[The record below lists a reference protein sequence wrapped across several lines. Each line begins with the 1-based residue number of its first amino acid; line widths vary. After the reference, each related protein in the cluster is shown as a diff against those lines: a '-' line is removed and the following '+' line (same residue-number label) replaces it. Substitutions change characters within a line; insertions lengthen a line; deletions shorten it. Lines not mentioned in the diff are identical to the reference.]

1 MFSLFILLRTPL
13 TTTFV
18 KEFPSL
24 KNKQKRAA
32 RVHQLFIT
40 REPRFHVAGDFRAR
54 CRCVVFALLS
64 LKGETSSERTELLS
78 YLKKTNEGITYLG
91 VQLFR

>member
-13 TTTFV
+13 STTFV
-18 KEFPSL
+18 KELPFL
-24 KNKQKRAA
+24 KSKQKRAA
-32 RVHQLFIT
+32 RVPTAVHHT
-40 REPRFHVAGDFRAR
+40 RATFSRGRRFSRSLPVGCFR
-54 CRCVVFALLS
+54 LLS

-78 YLKKTNEGITYLG
+78 YLKKTIEGITYLG